1 MGKVLILAEKPSLA
15 KKIAEALDSKMR
27 KKGAFFENEDVI
39 VAHLVGHVLEAK
51 IPKYEWD
58 MEQLPN
64 DYSNLELQVKSD
76 KKSLVSDLIK
86 AINREDVVEITS
98 AGDPDAEGSL
108 LVKELIDYSKITET
122 KNIKLSRMWILSY
135 DKKAISDCFKER
147 YSLEED
153 APWYNAAFAR
163 THVDLYVG
171 FNLSPSF
178 TLKEGKSLSIGRVMT
193 PTTNLVRKRELE
205 IENFVS
211 KQYFLIAGTFNKEG
225 LKFDT
230 KYLCS
235 ENNNTEKIPAEHI
248 SKVRDEKLTDK
259 EFSVS
264 ENQTKPKKTNPDY
277 LPNLND
283 ILKSMSKKYKMK
295 AKNVTTDMQFLYEN
309 QFCSYP
315 RSEQKFLPPD
325 MADVFEDI
333 FNSYNSTNEFS
344 DMNATFNST
353 NKRIFDAS
361 QSAPHYAITPLAKSE
376 ANIESLSVSQRKIFD
391 FIKGQ
396 FMMAFMPSYE
406 YEETIIL
413 LENKV
418 GAKFKISGKVE
429 KVKGF
434 KKYQASK
441 TKPTKK
447 DKNEVVLPSVSVGE
461 KLELKG
467 FKETEKWT
475 EPPKLLTEG
484 ELLSYMENIN
494 KIYISETEEE
504 DYVETD
510 EEIFKEKFSLGT
522 PATRS
527 PLLEKLYKDKDK
539 QGKPIIPFLILN
551 KENRIVTTSKARSAL
566 EAANKYI
573 NIEMTAKFEKQMSLI
588 TTGKGDYKEFIADI
602 ESFVNDIVEQ
612 NKIGYVPKPKA
623 EKAGKDCPQCGKE
636 LLKRKT
642 ADNRE
647 FLNCSGYPSCKYSE
661 WPQDKAGRECPKC
674 NSDLINRKMKDG
686 RKYIACSGYPDCKY
700 VEWPK
705 DKVGRECPKCNSD
718 LINRK
723 MKDGRSFIACD
734 KEDCKYV
741 EWPQETT
748 GEKCPKCDKD
758 LIWRKKK
765 DGSKF
770 TSCSGYPSCDYV
782 DWG

>member
-27 KKGAFFENEDVI
+27 KKGAFFENENVI

-51 IPKYEWD
+51 IPKYNWN
-58 MEQLPN
+58 MEELPN

-86 AINREDVVEITS
+86 AIKREDVVEITS

-108 LVKELIDYSKITET
+108 LVKELIDYSKITDI
-122 KNIKLSRMWILSY
+122 KDIKLSRMWILSY
-135 DKKAISDCFKER
+135 DKKAILDCFKER
-147 YSLEED
+147 YDLIKD

-171 FNLSPSF
+171 YNLSPSF
-178 TLKEGKSLSIGRVMT
+178 SLKEGKSLSIGRVMT

-211 KQYFLIAGTFNKEG
+211 KQYFLIVGSFSKEN

-235 ENNNTEKIPAEHI
+235 ENNNTEKIPGEHI
-248 SKVRDEKLTDK
+248 NKVREDKLIDK
-259 EFSVS
+259 NFNVS
-264 ENQTKPKKTNPDY
+264 ENQTKPKKTNPDF

-283 ILKSMSKKYKMK
+283 VLKIMSKKFKMK
-295 AKNVTTDMQFLYEN
+295 AKKVTEDMQFLYEN

-333 FNSYNSTNEFS
+333 FNSYNKFPEFN
-344 DMNATFNST
+344 DMDATFNAT
-353 NKRIFDAS
+353 NKRIFDAT
-361 QSAPHYAITPLAKSE
+361 QSAPHYAITPLIKSE
-376 ANIESLSVSQRKIFD
+376 SNIEGLSISQKKIFD

-396 FMMAFMPSYE
+396 FMMAFMPAYE
-406 YEETIIL
+406 YEETVIL
-413 LENKV
+413 LENEV

-429 KVKGF
+429 KIKGF
-434 KKYQASK
+434 KKYQDSK
-441 TKPTKK
+441 TKATKK
-447 DKNEVVLPSVSVGE
+447 DKKEVVLPSVSVGE
-461 KLELKG
+461 KLELET

-522 PATRS
+522 PATRG
-527 PLLEKLYKDKDK
+527 PTLEKLYRDKDFS
-539 QGKPIIPFLILN
+539 GKTIIPFLILN
-551 KENRIVTTSKARSAL
+551 KDNRIETTSKARSAL
-566 EAANKYI
+566 EAANQYI

-588 TTGKGDYKEFIADI
+588 TTGKGDYKTFISDI
-602 ESFVNDIVEQ
+602 ETFVNDIVEQ
-612 NKIGYVPKPKA
+612 NKIGYVPKAKA
-623 EKAGKDCPQCGKE
+623 EKAGKDCPKCGKD

-642 ADNRE
+642 KEGKD
-647 FLNCSGYPSCKYSE
+647 FINCSGWPDCKYVE
-661 WPQDKAGRECPKC
+661 WPQDKAGRDCPKCKSDLVNRTLKDGRKVISCSSYPDCKYIEWPKDKAGRECPKC
-674 NSDLINRKMKDG
+674 KSDL
-686 RKYIACSGYPDCKY
+686 
-700 VEWPK
+700 
-705 DKVGRECPKCNSD
+705 
-718 LINRK
+718 LNRK
-723 MKDGRSFIACD
+723 MKDGRSFVACE

-741 EWPQETT
+741 EWPQDKT
-748 GEKCPKCDKD
+748 GEKCPKCEKD